1 MHSYAELA
9 LRNTEFILSMLE
21 EVSKA
26 ATAALQTSA
35 ATTHIKTLQAVQL
48 ERAIH
53 VVGVFSIFEARL
65 QDGLAVADGFKEAK
79 AIISQAGMTDLNE
92 RFEDLYFA
100 INVLKH
106 GRGKSYSPSA
116 RKLASFR
123 FV

>member
-1 MHSYAELA
+1 MIA
-9 LRNTEFILSMLE
+9 RLSFQ
-21 EVSKA
+21 SA
-26 ATAALQTSA
+26 RSLQVA
-35 ATTHIKTLQAVQL
+35 QFPVGVNTLQAVQL